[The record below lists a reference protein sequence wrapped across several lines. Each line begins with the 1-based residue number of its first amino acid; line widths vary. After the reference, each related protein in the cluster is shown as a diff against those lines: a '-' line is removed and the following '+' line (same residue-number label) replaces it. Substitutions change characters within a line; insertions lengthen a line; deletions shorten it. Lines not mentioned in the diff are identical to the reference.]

1 MSDQINDKTNDQI
14 SDNISDMLFYAFTGV
29 QIILTEI

>member
-1 MSDQINDKTNDQI
+1 MSDQINDKTNDKI
-14 SDNISDMLFYAFTGV
+14 SDNISDMLFMPFTGV

>member
-14 SDNISDMLFYAFTGV
+14 SDMLFYALYRRA
-29 QIILTEI
+29 IILTEI